1 MSSISKKLRDLLSSD
16 VPTAIL
22 TGAGV
27 SAECGIP
34 TFRGDDGLWKK
45 FKPQELANVDAFL
58 RNPELVWNWYQH
70 RREIINNVEPNPGHF
85 CLARIEQKLSDF
97 TLITQNIDGLHRR
110 AGSQNILELHGNI
123 QRNKCIKC
131 SRLYEELVDEE
142 SETVPSCECGGMIR
156 PDVVWF
162 GEMLPQEILQK
173 AYKATE
179 RSALFLSIGTS
190 ALVQPAA
197 SLPLLAEHRGAYLVE
212 INTEPTVLTDLAD
225 EHFEGKFGE
234 IFPRIIEECG
244 LE

>member
-1 MSSISKKLRDLLSSD
+1 MANVSQKLKDLLSRD
-16 VPTAIL
+16 VPTAVL

-34 TFRGDDGLWKK
+34 TFRGEDGLWKK

-58 RNPELVWNWYQH
+58 RNPELVWSWYQH
-70 RREIINNVEPNPGHF
+70 RREIINNVEPNPGHIA
-85 CLARIEQKLSDF
+85 LAQLERKLTNF

-110 AGSQNILELHGNI
+110 AGSENILELHGNI

-131 SRLYEELVDEE
+131 GRFCEEPVDEKSE
-142 SETVPSCECGGMIR
+142 SVPNCECGGKIR

-162 GEMLPQEILQK
+162 GEMLPQNVIQE
-173 AYKATE
+173 AYRATE
-179 RSALFLSIGTS
+179 RSALFFSIGTS

-197 SLPLLAEHRGAYLVE
+197 SLPLLAQHRGAYLVE
-212 INTEPTVLTDLAD
+212 INIEPTVLTDLTD
-225 EHFEGKFGE
+225 EHFMGKFGE